1 MGSRSLLVIL
11 SVYPARRQHIDAH
24 YFRQQL
30 PASWL
35 SLLFLV
41 VHIYRQAYVSLAYH
55 NCVLF
60 LQLIWFVCVR
70 IICWPNG
77 QTLYEADNQ

>member
-1 MGSRSLLVIL
+1 MDSHSLLVIL
-11 SVYPARRQHIDAH
+11 SVFPAMRQHIDAH

-35 SLLFLV
+35 SLLLLV

-55 NCVLF
+55 TCVLF
-60 LQLIWFVCVR
+60 FAVNLVR
-70 IICWPNG
+70 LCAYNLLAKWSDS
-77 QTLYEADNQ
+77 L